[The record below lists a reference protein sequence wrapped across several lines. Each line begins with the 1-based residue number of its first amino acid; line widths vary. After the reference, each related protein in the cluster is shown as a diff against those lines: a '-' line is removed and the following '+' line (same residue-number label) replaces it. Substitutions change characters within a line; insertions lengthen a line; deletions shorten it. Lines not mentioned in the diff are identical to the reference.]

1 MSTEPYTP
9 DEAELIGCYAGA
21 MEEHA
26 GEDYATAKADAER
39 GIAKIKADA
48 LRVAAIGVTTQV
60 NNAEAAEADK
70 ARDPGPYYH
79 GARYGMRKTAQ
90 WLHRRADRIEGAIK

>member
-21 MEEHA
+21 MEEQA
-26 GEDYATAKADAER
+26 GESYDKAKADAER

-48 LRVAAIGVTTQV
+48 LREFAKEWGDGR
-60 NNAEAAEADK
+60 E
-70 ARDPGPYYH
+70 GFPYFPL
-79 GARYGMRKTAQ
+79 ME
-90 WLHRRADRIEGAIK
+90 RADRIEAEA